1 MKSDLKLPK
10 LKMNKERKKKVEVER
25 KTDLEVGDDMDK
37 KKVVEVML
45 IWMIL

>member
-1 MKSDLKLPK
+1 
-10 LKMNKERKKKVEVER
+10 MNKERKKKVEVER